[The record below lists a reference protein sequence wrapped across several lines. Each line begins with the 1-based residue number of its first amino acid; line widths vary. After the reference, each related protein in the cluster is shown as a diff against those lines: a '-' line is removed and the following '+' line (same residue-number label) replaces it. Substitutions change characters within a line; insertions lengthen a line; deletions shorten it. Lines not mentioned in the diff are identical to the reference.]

1 MFKPVSISANG
12 EETLLEKRKITDI
25 FKFYSTPYICTAMS
39 GKGKTTLAIDLI
51 YSFAKDCSNVY
62 YITATKE
69 SMTDDSISLIPK
81 AFRRDPTYENM
92 QSVWDE
98 IVKQNNAINA
108 PPEKITELIIKLYGE
123 ETAMKLNEQIEKQ
136 KNIIITRNTKLYKDA
151 GKSKDTITQLI
162 KNDVL
167 AFTYEIKRRV
177 ILFAFKDFDNL
188 DEKLTEE
195 QTAIVNAFVS
205 KPTQTLLILDDVTSE
220 IERLKTDNNKVLIG
234 DSWLS
239 KSKAFQSLLTDIL
252 TRARH
257 YNCIVVFFVH
267 TIDVFDCKDKI
278 DRLVMFDNSM
288 TQKLNNLKS
297 FNLKMKHLIS
307 AASDKLFGNPDYAHM
322 FLYYSRSEND
332 ICVGKASL
340 HLSDQLNVS
349 ESGNKFID
357 LYNSVLSGFKL
368 TPTLPPLEDDEEGD
382 EGGEYEEEAEGE
394 YEEEVVDSLI

>member
-1 MFKPVSISANG
+1 MFKPITISANG
-12 EETLLEKRKITDI
+12 EDTLLEKRKITDI
-25 FKFYSTPYICTAMS
+25 FKFYQTPYICTAMS

-51 YSFAKDCSNVY
+51 YSFAKSCSNVY

-81 AFRRDPTYENM
+81 AFRREPTYENM
-92 QSVWDE
+92 QAVWDE
-98 IVKQNNAINA
+98 IVRQNNAMNA

-123 ETAMKLNEQIEKQ
+123 DVAKKINDEIETQ
-136 KNIIITRNTKLYKDA
+136 KSIIINRNTKMYKEQ
-151 GKSKDTITQLI
+151 GKSKDTIAQLI
-162 KNDVL
+162 KNDTL
-167 AFTYEIKRRV
+167 AFAYELKRRV
-177 ILFAFKDFDNL
+177 ILNAFKDFDNL

-220 IERLKTDNNKVLIG
+220 IERLKTDTNKVLIN
-234 DSWLS
+234 DAWLS

-267 TIDVFDCKDKI
+267 TIEIFDCKDKI

-288 TQKLNNLKS
+288 TQKIQNLKS

-307 AASDKLFGNPDYAHM
+307 AAGDKLFGNNDFKHM

-340 HLSDQLNVS
+340 HISDQLEIS
-349 ESGNKFID
+349 ESSSKFID
-357 LYNSVLSGFKL
+357 LYNSVLSGFKSNENMN
-368 TPTLPPLEDDEEGD
+368 TVIESND
-382 EGGEYEEEAEGE
+382 EGSAEYYEEE
-394 YEEEVVDSLI
+394 EEIGGLI

>member
-12 EETLLEKRKITDI
+12 EERVLEKRKITDI

-39 GKGKTTLAIDLI
+39 GGGKTTLAIDLI
-51 YSFAKDCSNVY
+51 YSFAKECSNVY

-69 SMTDDSISLIPK
+69 SITDDSISLIPK
-81 AFRRDPTYENM
+81 AFRREPTYENM
-92 QSVWDE
+92 QNVWDE

-123 ETAMKLNEQIEKQ
+123 DVAKKLNEEIEKQ
-136 KNIIITRNTKLYKDA
+136 KNIIIERNTKLYKEA
-151 GKSKDTITQLI
+151 GKPKEIITQLV
-162 KNDVL
+162 KNDTL
-167 AFTYEIKRRV
+167 AFVYELKRRV
-177 ILFAFKDFDNL
+177 ILFAFKEFDNL

-195 QTAIVNAFVS
+195 QTALVNAFVS

-267 TIDVFDCKDKI
+267 TIDIFDCKDKI
-278 DRLVMFDNSM
+278 DRLIMFDNSM

-307 AASDKLFGNPDYAHM
+307 AASDKLFGNADYKHM

-340 HLSDQLNVS
+340 HLTDQLEIS
-349 ESGNKFID
+349 ESSQKFLNI
-357 LYNSVLSGFKL
+357 YNSVLSGFKS
-368 TPTLPPLEDDEEGD
+368 TGQATETVDQDDAEYD
-382 EGGEYEEEAEGE
+382 YEEE
-394 YEEEVVDSLI
+394 EEEKVDSVI

>member
-1 MFKPVSISANG
+1 MFKPVSISSDG
-12 EETLLEKRKITDI
+12 EDTILEKRKITDI

-51 YSFAKDCSNVY
+51 YSFAKDCSNIY

-92 QSVWDE
+92 QNVWDE

-123 ETAMKLNEQIEKQ
+123 DTAKKLNEQIEKQ
-136 KNIIITRNTKLYKDA
+136 KNIIIERNTKLYKEA
-151 GKSKDTITQLI
+151 GKSRDIITQLI
-162 KNDVL
+162 KNDTL
-167 AFTYEIKRRV
+167 AFTYELKRRV
-177 ILFAFKDFDNL
+177 ILFAFKEFGNL

-195 QTAIVNAFVS
+195 QTAIVNALVS

-239 KSKAFQSLLTDIL
+239 KAKAFQSLITDIL

-267 TIDVFDCKDKI
+267 SIDVFDCKDKI

-307 AASDKLFGNPDYAHM
+307 AASDKVFNNNDYAHM

-340 HLSDQLNVS
+340 HLSDKLEVS
-349 ESGNKFID
+349 ESSARFIE
-357 LYNSVLSGFKL
+357 LYDTVLSGFKSTQL
-368 TPTLPPLEDDEEGD
+368 DTIENGDEESV
-382 EGGEYEEEAEGE
+382 EEYEEEEVEG
-394 YEEEVVDSLI
+394 II